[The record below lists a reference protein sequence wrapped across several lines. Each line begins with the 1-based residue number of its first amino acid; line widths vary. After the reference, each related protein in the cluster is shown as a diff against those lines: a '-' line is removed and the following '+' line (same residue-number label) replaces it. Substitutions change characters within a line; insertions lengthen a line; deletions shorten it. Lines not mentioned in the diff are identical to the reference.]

1 MTSNFKLYCLMA
13 YNITIYSYTNLYYGR
28 VLKIMNKFTLL
39 YKVDTGKIR
48 IHNFLSLGFE
58 LNKLSYHII
67 ILDGII
73 INDYCSDCYKK

>member
-1 MTSNFKLYCLMA
+1 M
-13 YNITIYSYTNLYYGR
+13 
-28 VLKIMNKFTLL
+28 KIMNKFTLL

-48 IHNFLSLGFE
+48 IHNFLSLRFE

-73 INDYCSDCYKK
+73 IYNYCSD